1 MDAVGQVISFDEL
14 EALGARLRAEGKRV
28 VFTNGHFDLLHVGHT
43 RYLQAARALG
53 DVLVVG
59 INDDASTRRRKGP
72 GRPIV
77 PAEER
82 AELLAALACV
92 DYATVFPGDTAE
104 EAVRRLRPDIYV
116 KGGDY
121 ALDATE
127 LAAGKQ
133 PLPEAAI
140 VRAYGGQVVT
150 VPLTPSRSTTELV
163 RRILATAGP
172 GSGEP

>member
-1 MDAVGQVISFDEL
+1 VGQVIPFSEL

-28 VFTNGHFDLLHVGHT
+28 VFTNGHFDLLHIGHT
-43 RYLQAARALG
+43 RYLQAARELG

-72 GRPIV
+72 SRPIV

-92 DYATVFPGDTAE
+92 DYATVFSGDTAE
-104 EAVRRLRPDIYV
+104 DAVRALQPDIYV

-121 ALDATE
+121 ALDEAE

-133 PLPEAAI
+133 AWPEAAI
-140 VRAYGGQVVT
+140 VRAAGGQVVT
-150 VPLTPSRSTTELV
+150 VPLTPGHSTSELV
-163 RRILATAGP
+163 QRIRATAGP
-172 GSGEP
+172 GSGEQ

>member
-1 MDAVGQVISFDEL
+1 MDAVGQVIPFDEL

-28 VFTNGHFDLLHVGHT
+28 VFTNGHFDLLHVGHA

-59 INDDASTRRRKGP
+59 VNDDASTRRRKGP

-92 DYATVFPGDTAE
+92 DYATIFPGDTAE
-104 EAVRRLRPDIYV
+104 EAVRRLRPDVYV

-121 ALDATE
+121 ALDEAE

-140 VRAYGGQVVT
+140 VRAHGGQVVT
-150 VPLTPSRSTTELV
+150 VPLTPGRSTTEIV
-163 RRILATAGP
+163 RRILAMAAP